1 MVDLSQALL
10 VMLDVYETTLKARFP
25 SNGHISTCLE
35 PRWSW
40 LIHPDGTVES
50 FGYFKVLTLTFDMQ
64 IVKLC
69 QRTHNVDILI
79 LSYVQ

>member
-1 MVDLSQALL
+1 MLHFTESINGKLFEADMVDLSQALL

-40 LIHPDGTVES
+40 LIHPDGTLES
-50 FGYFKVLTLTFDMQ
+50 FGYF
-64 IVKLC
+64 
-69 QRTHNVDILI
+69 
-79 LSYVQ
+79 

>member
-40 LIHPDGTVES
+40 LIHPDGTLPA
-50 FGYFKVLTLTFDMQ
+50 VLEFQQWHLT
-64 IVKLC
+64 
-69 QRTHNVDILI
+69 
-79 LSYVQ
+79 